1 MEGQTTGNSPL
12 FATVHRPFKV
22 DAEKG
27 RRVGLK
33 GKKEGRQAEREK
45 WQEGI
50 NKCVPQIKCESIGH
64 RSRGKEGMKK
74 GGKGATKER
83 REGSKV
89 VTK

>member
-1 MEGQTTGNSPL
+1 M

-33 GKKEGRQAEREK
+33 GKKEGRKAEREK

-50 NKCVPQIKCESIGH
+50 NKWVPRIKCESIGH
-64 RSRGKEGMKK
+64 WSRRKEGMKK
-74 GGKGATKER
+74 GRKGRNKRKKR
-83 REGSKV
+83 REEGRS
-89 VTK
+89 

>member
-1 MEGQTTGNSPL
+1 M

-33 GKKEGRQAEREK
+33 GKKEGRKAEREK

-64 RSRGKEGMKK
+64 RSRRKEGMKK
-74 GGKGATKER
+74 GRKGRNKRKKRRKEER
-83 REGSKV
+83 KV
-89 VTK
+89 VAK

>member
-33 GKKEGRQAEREK
+33 RKKEVRQKGRNGKKELTNAS
-45 WQEGI
+45 
-50 NKCVPQIKCESIGH
+50 VESN
-64 RSRGKEGMKK
+64 MK
-74 GGKGATKER
+74 A
-83 REGSKV
+83 
-89 VTK
+89 